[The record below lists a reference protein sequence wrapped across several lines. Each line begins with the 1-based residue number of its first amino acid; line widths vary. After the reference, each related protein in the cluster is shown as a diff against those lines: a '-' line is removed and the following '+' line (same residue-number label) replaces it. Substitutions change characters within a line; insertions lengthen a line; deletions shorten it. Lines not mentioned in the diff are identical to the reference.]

1 MDVITLIFNTA
12 LQTLFSIGKIAL
24 ILIPVLM
31 VIELAKFYQVIEK
44 FTGRMKGFL
53 NFLTLPEEAA
63 FPLLAGILFGIVLGS
78 ALIID
83 YAREGILRK
92 RDLLLI
98 GIFLSISHSI
108 IEDTFIFA
116 VFGANPAVLII
127 TRTILAIII
136 TRTAAFFFDYFA
148 GQSALVTGNLD
159 KTVET
164 VHKM

>member
-1 MDVITLIFNTA
+1 MDILNLIFNTV
-12 LQTLFSIGKIAL
+12 LQTLLSIGKIAL

-31 VIELAKFYQVIEK
+31 VIELAKYYKVIEM
-44 FTGRMKGFL
+44 FTGKMKGLL

-63 FPLLAGILFGIVLGS
+63 FPLLAGIFFGIVLGS

-83 YAREGILRK
+83 YAREGILRR

-98 GIFLSISHSI
+98 GIFLSISHSVV
-108 IEDTFIFA
+108 EDTFIFA

-136 TRTAAFFFDYFA
+136 TRTAAWLFDQFSKHKA
-148 GQSALVTGNLD
+148 AASND
-159 KTVET
+159 KDETIET
-164 VHKM
+164 VRK